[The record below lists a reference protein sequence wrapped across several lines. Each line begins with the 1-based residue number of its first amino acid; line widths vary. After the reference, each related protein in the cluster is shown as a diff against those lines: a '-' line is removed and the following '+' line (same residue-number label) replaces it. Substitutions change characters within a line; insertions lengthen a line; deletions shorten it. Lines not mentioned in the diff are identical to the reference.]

1 MSLEEFVGDPHLDIP
16 AMMARFTE
24 LARENGLAFVP
35 TDKVCNTRLAQE
47 LRAWAHE
54 VYGKGQQFERRTF
67 AAYFVEGKNLG
78 RAKVLMELVR
88 DLGLPVDEARKVL
101 TDRNF
106 QKTVDHDLARA
117 EKLGIMCAPTF
128 LAHDKR
134 LVGAHPFGVLLDFAR
149 GKESGLGGI

>member
-1 MSLEEFVGDPHLDIP
+1 MSLEEFVGDPHMNIP

-24 LARENGLAFVP
+24 LAQENGLAFVP

-54 VYGKGQQFERRTF
+54 VYGKGQQFERRAF

-78 RAKVLMELVR
+78 RAEVLMELVR
-88 DLGLPVDEARKVL
+88 DLGLPVDESRKVL

-117 EKLGIMCAPTF
+117 EKLEIICAPTF
-128 LAHDKR
+128 IAHDKR
-134 LVGAHPFGVLLDFAR
+134 LVGSHPFTVLLDLAL
-149 GKESGLGGI
+149 GKGGGLDIS